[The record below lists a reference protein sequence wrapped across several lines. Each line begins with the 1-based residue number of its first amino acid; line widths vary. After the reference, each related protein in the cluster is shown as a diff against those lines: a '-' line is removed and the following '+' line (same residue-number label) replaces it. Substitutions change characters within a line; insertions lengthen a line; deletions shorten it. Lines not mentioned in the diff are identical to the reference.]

1 MTYPA
6 LLVTAIVLLL
16 AVFTLAL
23 TLVRQQVI
31 TAEVKRELATFTDEE
46 RHLVHTRLPAL
57 VESATNPSV
66 VVPGPLR
73 VGESDPHGAV
83 VDAAGQL
90 VERAR
95 REATQEAEAVTRAV
109 VRSAQNLASEQ
120 QLLLSE
126 MQDRHDDPEMLE
138 ELLGL
143 DHANSQL
150 IRTLQSVA
158 VLCGS
163 WPGQQRAVASL
174 TDVVRGAIG
183 RIRDYR
189 RVEVPLPSEVAVVS
203 QAVEPVVL
211 ALAALLD
218 NATRYSQPGSIV
230 QVGFQHG
237 HNGHAIV
244 IDDAGVGMTSE
255 SVRRAHWLLEGQTG
269 QNFAVVGSPPQI
281 GFAVIGVLAARYGFR
296 VSVDTL
302 SPYGGVRAV
311 LFLPNNLL
319 TSRERSVVLPRPSP
333 VPRRSA
339 PEQPAPERSNLFEP
353 QSTNGEP
360 ATNDPPGSAL
370 AEVSEEAATTA
381 SGLPRRRRR
390 TPAVVPGGPASPEA
404 QPAARP
410 LADAA
415 DAGHRS
421 VAAAIAWQR
430 GTREGRTNEST
441 EKESS

>member
-1 MTYPA
+1 
-6 LLVTAIVLLL
+6 
-16 AVFTLAL
+16 
-23 TLVRQQVI
+23 
-31 TAEVKRELATFTDEE
+31 
-46 RHLVHTRLPAL
+46 
-57 VESATNPSV
+57 
-66 VVPGPLR
+66 
-73 VGESDPHGAV
+73 
-83 VDAAGQL
+83 
-90 VERAR
+90 
-95 REATQEAEAVTRAV
+95 
-109 VRSAQNLASEQ
+109 
-120 QLLLSE
+120 
-126 MQDRHDDPEMLE
+126 
-138 ELLGL
+138 
-143 DHANSQL
+143 
-150 IRTLQSVA
+150 
-158 VLCGS
+158 
-163 WPGQQRAVASL
+163 
-174 TDVVRGAIG
+174 
-183 RIRDYR
+183 
-189 RVEVPLPSEVAVVS
+189 
-203 QAVEPVVL
+203 VEPVVL

-410 LADAA
+410 VADAA